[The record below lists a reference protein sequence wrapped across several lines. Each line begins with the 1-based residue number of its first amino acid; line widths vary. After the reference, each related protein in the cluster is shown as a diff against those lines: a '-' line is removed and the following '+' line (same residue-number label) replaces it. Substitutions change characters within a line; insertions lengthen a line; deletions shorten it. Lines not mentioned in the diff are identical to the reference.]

1 MVPVTQQ
8 FLPLIGSW
16 LTARVPASLQR
27 KAPIY
32 SSWVR
37 LGIATRESGAAVL
50 ERQEERERVS
60 ELVWGGADSPF
71 IVIQNDLS

>member
-1 MVPVTQQ
+1 MVSVTQQ

-16 LTARVPASLQR
+16 LAARVPASLQR

-50 ERQEERERVS
+50 ERQEERKS
-60 ELVWGGADSPF
+60 ELDWGGADSPF
-71 IVIQNDLS
+71 IVIE